1 MGNDISRGRKG
12 RSSKSKGG
20 KGGAS
25 DPALDSSASS
35 RKSRRSNKEEKATA
49 GSSPSSDSKPA
60 SSGKPPKVTM
70 DSSAVTL
77 GDAKINNRR
86 DIHPHPVMI
95 TDTLSDV
102 RVKYHINPKEIG
114 HGHYGVVRKCMDRE
128 TKKWYAIKSIRKSKV
143 GKVDVLKRE
152 VALLKE
158 CDHPNII
165 ELVEVH
171 EDQKYLHLITE
182 LCTGGELFDRIIE
195 KTQSDEGHFSER
207 DAANLVR
214 CILDAIAYC
223 HDKKG
228 IVHRDL
234 KPENFL
240 FSSRDEDAVIKIID
254 FGLSRHD
261 DMQKGIMNTKVG
273 TPYYVAPEVLNREY
287 TKSCDIWSIG
297 VITYILLCGYPP
309 FYGDTDNQIFD
320 SVRTGR
326 FDFPSPDWDGISD
339 SAKDFI
345 CSLLKRDPSKRLS
358 AANAL
363 EHTWIKEMTAPKAK
377 QGHRKQ
383 RTSIAIAS
391 RSIAFIK
398 YRDMQKLK
406 KAALAWLATNS
417 TNDDIA
423 ALKEVF
429 KKIDVN
435 NDGTVT
441 LQELDEC
448 LKDAHFLPNVTSDLR
463 DLREELSLS
472 GEDSLN
478 WRDFITVMMDK
489 NLVMKEDNLRMVFE
503 HFKKSDPHHI
513 VVSDIVDL
521 VGCTEKQAMEIM
533 KLVDANSDGRIDFN
547 EFRKMMETENFN
559 LI

>member
-1 MGNDISRGRKG
+1 MGNDLSSSRLG
-12 RSSKSKGG
+12 RSSRKNKEDNNTGSSRG
-20 KGGAS
+20 KKN
-25 DPALDSSASS
+25 
-35 RKSRRSNKEEKATA
+35 RKSRNNNKEESAEGGDTQPQPQSANPK
-49 GSSPSSDSKPA
+49 
-60 SSGKPPKVTM
+60 KVTM

-77 GDAKINNRR
+77 GDPKINNRR
-86 DIHPHPVMI
+86 DLHPNPVMI

-102 RVKYHINPKEIG
+102 RIKYHINPKEIG

-128 TKKWYAIKSIRKSKV
+128 TKVWYAIKSIRKSKV

-165 ELVEVH
+165 QLIEVH

-207 DAANLVR
+207 DAAQLVR
-214 CILDAIAYC
+214 DILDAIAYC
-223 HDKKG
+223 HDSKG

-240 FSSRDEDAVIKIID
+240 FSTKEEDAVIKIID

-261 DMQKGIMNTKVG
+261 DMSKGIMNTKVG

-320 SVRTGR
+320 SVRTAR

-339 SAKDFI
+339 NAKDFI

-358 AANAL
+358 AKEAL
-363 EHTWIKEMTAPKAK
+363 NSAWIVEMAGETTPREKR
-377 QGHRKQ
+377 GHRKQ
-383 RTSIAIAS
+383 RTSIAFAP

-406 KAALAWLATNS
+406 KAALAWLATNA
-417 TNDDIA
+417 TNDDIT

-435 NDGTVT
+435 NDGTIT
-441 LQELDEC
+441 LEEMDKC
-448 LKDAHFLPNVTSDLR
+448 LEEAHFLPNVTAELRTLRNDL
-463 DLREELSLS
+463 SVS

-478 WRDFITVMMDK
+478 WSNFIAVMMDK
-489 NLVMKEDNLRMVFE
+489 QRIMNEDNLRMVFE
-503 HFKKSDPHHI
+503 HFKKSDPNYI
-513 VVSDIVDL
+513 VLSDIVDL
-521 VGCTEKQAMEIM
+521 VGGSEKTAKEIM
-533 KLVDANSDGRIDFN
+533 NLVDDSGDGKIDFK
-547 EFRKMMETENFN
+547 EFTKMMEQDAMNESYM
-559 LI
+559 